1 MNDDR
6 DFFDDL
12 IDVDSEV
19 DEEAALAEDEDDEFE
34 DDDED
39 DEDEPSEVRTV
50 VLSKNGMLALLTLKT
65 NAAGGQIVRVDPR
78 QPAPVARRYEDGEA
92 ASRWFRRSLA
102 TSRNNGWSVEYDG
115 EPLFG

>member
-12 IDVDSEV
+12 IDVDAEAQDEDSYAD
-19 DEEAALAEDEDDEFE
+19 DEEDEYEDDEG
-34 DDDED
+34 
-39 DEDEPSEVRTV
+39 EPAEVRTV
-50 VLSKNGMLALLTLKT
+50 VLSKNGMLALLTLKKS
-65 NAAGGQIVRVDPR
+65 AAGAQIVRVDPR
-78 QPAPVARRYEDGEA
+78 QPAPVARRYEDGEDA
-92 ASRWFRRSLA
+92 TRWFRRSLA

>member
-1 MNDDR
+1 MSDDR

-19 DEEAALAEDEDDEFE
+19 DDEAALADDEDEYE
-34 DDDED
+34 DDDEE
-39 DEDEPSEVRTV
+39 DEDETTEVRAV

-65 NAAGGQIVRVDPR
+65 SAAGGQIVRVDPR
-78 QPAPVARRYEDGEA
+78 QPAPVARRYEDGES

>member
-12 IDVDSEV
+12 IDVDAEAQ
-19 DEEAALAEDEDDEFE
+19 DEESYAEDDEDEFEDEDDEE
-34 DDDED
+34 G
-39 DEDEPSEVRTV
+39 EPAEVRTV
-50 VLSKNGMLALLTLKT
+50 VLSKNGMLALLSLKKS
-65 NAAGGQIVRVDPR
+65 AAGAQIVRVDPR

-92 ASRWFRRSLA
+92 ATLWFRRSLA

>member
-19 DEEAALAEDEDDEFE
+19 EEESFDDEEEGF
-34 DDDED
+34 DDDEEED
-39 DEDEPSEVRTV
+39 DAEPAEVRTA
-50 VLSKNGMLALLTLKT
+50 VLSKNGMLALLTLRKS
-65 NAAGGQIVRVDPR
+65 AAGSQIVRVDPR

-92 ASRWFRRSLA
+92 ATHWFRRSLA

-115 EPLFG
+115 APLFG